1 MIPIEPNKLQP
12 DELQAVQQ
20 LHKHYENILR
30 QTGGVIVGLEDVIEQ
45 LLVVL
50 LCRGHGILEGVPGLA
65 KTLLVS
71 TIASLLGLTFRR
83 IQFTPDLM
91 PSDITGTEILED
103 DPATGKR
110 MFKFMRGPIF
120 GNIILADEINR
131 TPPKTQ
137 SALLEAMQERQVTI
151 GGETYKLPDPFFV
164 LATQN
169 PIEQEGTYTLPEAQL
184 DRFMLKIE
192 VDYPT
197 RANEIEIVKRA
208 TTNYAFKAETI
219 ISAEEILGLQ
229 QLVRKVPVAEHVYE
243 FAVDLARHTRPVA
256 GSGGPITPSLSPK
269 GGEGD
274 AYVKEMVNWGA
285 GPRASICL
293 VLAAKARAIL
303 HGRYHTTTDD
313 VSAMALPVLRHR
325 IVPTFNAEAS
335 GKDENAIA
343 QQVLDDLKKATKRA
357 A

>member
-1 MIPIEPNKLQP
+1 MNSLPP
-12 DELQAVQQ
+12 DLPTNELQAVQE
-20 LHKHYENILR
+20 LHVGYQSLL
-30 QTGGVIVGLEDVIEQ
+30 QQVGGVIVGLDEVIEQ

-50 LCRGHGILEGVPGLA
+50 LCRGHAILEGVPGLA

-71 TIASLLGLTFRR
+71 TVASLLSMTFKR

-91 PSDITGTEILED
+91 PSDITGTEILEED
-103 DPATGKR
+103 HTTGKR
-110 MFKFMRGPIF
+110 VFKFVRGPIF

-137 SALLEAMQERQVTI
+137 SALLEAMQERQITV

-192 VDYPT
+192 IDYPS
-197 RANEIEIVKRA
+197 REDEIEIVKRA
-208 TTNYAFKAETI
+208 TTEYLAAPQKVISIEQI
-219 ISAEEILGLQ
+219 IAMQ
-229 QLVRKVPVAEHVYE
+229 QLVRRVPVADHVYE
-243 FAVDLARHTRPVA
+243 FAVDLARYTRPV
-256 GSGGPITPSLSPK
+256 GHGTGF
-269 GGEGD
+269 
-274 AYVKEMVNWGA
+274 VKEMVNWGA

-293 VLAAKARAIL
+293 ILAAKARAVL
-303 HGRYHTTTDD
+303 HGRYHTTTED
-313 VSAMALPVLRHR
+313 VAAVALPVLRHR
-325 IVPTFNAEAS
+325 IVPTFNAEAA
-335 GKDENAIA
+335 GRDENSIVT
-343 QQVLDDLKKATKRA
+343 QVLGEIRKAARKA

>member
-1 MIPIEPNKLQP
+1 MNPTESSNFEK
-12 DELQAVQQ
+12 DELQAVKH
-20 LHKHYENILR
+20 LHEHYKKV
-30 QTGGVIVGLEDVIEQ
+30 QDQMGGVIVGLEDVIEQ
-45 LLVVL
+45 LMVVL

-65 KTLLVS
+65 KTLMVS
-71 TIASLLGLTFRR
+71 TLGSLLGLIFRR

-91 PSDITGTEILED
+91 PSDITGTEILEED
-103 DPATGKR
+103 HTTGKR
-110 MFKFMRGPIF
+110 VFKFVKGPVF
-120 GNIILADEINR
+120 GNILLADEINR

-137 SALLEAMQERQVTI
+137 SALLEAMQERQITV

-208 TTNYAFKAETI
+208 TTNYGFKPETVIGAE
-219 ISAEEILGLQ
+219 AILAMQ
-229 QLVRKVPVAEHVYE
+229 QLVRKVPVADHVYE
-243 FAVDLARHTRPVA
+243 FAVDLARYTRPIVGT
-256 GSGGPITPSLSPK
+256 GSN
-269 GGEGD
+269 
-274 AYVKEMVNWGA
+274 YVREMVNWGA

-293 VLAAKARAIL
+293 ILAAKARAIL
-303 HGRYHTTTDD
+303 HGRHHTTTED
-313 VSAMALPVLRHR
+313 VSTMALPVLRHR

-335 GKDENAIA
+335 GKDENAIVL
-343 QQVLDDLKKATKRA
+343 QVLEDIKKAARKA

>member
-1 MIPIEPNKLQP
+1 VNPTEPTNFEK
-12 DELQAVQQ
+12 DELQAVKQ
-20 LHKHYENILR
+20 LHEIYEKVLR
-30 QTGGVIVGLEDVIEQ
+30 QMGGIIVGLEDVIEQ
-45 LLVVL
+45 LMVVL

-65 KTLLVS
+65 KTLMVS
-71 TIASLLGLTFRR
+71 TLGSLLGLTFRR

-91 PSDITGTEILED
+91 PSDITGTEILEED
-103 DPATGKR
+103 HTTGKR
-110 MFKFMRGPIF
+110 IFKFVKGPVF

-137 SALLEAMQERQVTI
+137 SALLEAMQERQITV

-169 PIEQEGTYTLPEAQL
+169 PIEQEGTYALPEAQL

-197 RANEIEIVKRA
+197 RPNEVEIVKRA
-208 TTNYAFKAETI
+208 TTNYGFKPEKVIDAE
-219 ISAEEILGLQ
+219 AILSMQ
-229 QLVRKVPVAEHVYE
+229 QLVRKVPVADHVYE
-243 FAVDLARHTRPVA
+243 FAVDLARYTRPTVGTA
-256 GSGGPITPSLSPK
+256 NTF
-269 GGEGD
+269 
-274 AYVKEMVNWGA
+274 VREMVNWGA

-293 VLAAKARAIL
+293 ILAAKARAIL
-303 HGRYHTTTDD
+303 HGRHHTTTED
-313 VSAMALPVLRHR
+313 VSTMALPVLRHR

-335 GKDENAIA
+335 GKDENAIVT
-343 QQVLDDLKKATKRA
+343 QVLEDLKKAARKA

>member
-1 MIPIEPNKLQP
+1 MNAENQFQQ
-12 DELQAVQQ
+12 DELQSVQQ
-20 LHKHYENILR
+20 LHKHYENI
-30 QTGGVIVGLEDVIEQ
+30 QQQIGGVIVGLHDVIEQ
-45 LLVVL
+45 LLVVI

-65 KTLLVS
+65 KTLMVS
-71 TIASLLGLTFRR
+71 TLGALLGMAFRR

-91 PSDITGTEILED
+91 PSDITGTEILEED
-103 DPATGKR
+103 HTTGKR
-110 MFKFMRGPIF
+110 IFKFMRGPVF

-137 SALLEAMQERQVTI
+137 SALLEAMQERQVTV

-208 TTNYAFKAETI
+208 TTNYGFLPKTM
-219 ISAEEILGLQ
+219 ISADEILAMQ
-229 QLVRKVPVAEHVYE
+229 QLVRKVPVADHVYE
-243 FAVDLARHTRPVA
+243 FAVDLARYTRPVA
-256 GSGGPITPSLSPK
+256 TGTG
-269 GGEGD
+269 
-274 AYVKEMVNWGA
+274 YVKEMVNWGA

-293 VLAAKARAIL
+293 ILAAKARAIL
-303 HGRYHTTTDD
+303 HGRHHTTTED

-335 GKDENAIA
+335 GKDENAIVL
-343 QQVLDDLKKATKRA
+343 QVMEDLKKAARRA

>member
-1 MIPIEPNKLQP
+1 M
-12 DELQAVQQ
+12 
-20 LHKHYENILR
+20 
-30 QTGGVIVGLEDVIEQ
+30 GGVIVGLEDVIEQ

-65 KTLLVS
+65 KTLMVS
-71 TIASLLGLTFRR
+71 TVSSLLGLTFRR

-91 PSDITGTEILED
+91 PSDITGTEILEED
-103 DPATGKR
+103 HTTGKR
-110 MFKFMRGPIF
+110 AFKFMKGPVF

-137 SALLEAMQERQVTI
+137 SALLEAMQERQITV

-197 RANEIEIVKRA
+197 RPNEIEIVKRA
-208 TTNYAFKAETI
+208 TTNYGFKQETI
-219 ISAEEILGLQ
+219 ITAEEILAMQ
-229 QLVRKVPVAEHVYE
+229 HLVRKVPVADHVYE
-243 FAVDLARHTRPVA
+243 FAVDLARYTRPVA
-256 GSGGPITPSLSPK
+256 GNATSS
-269 GGEGD
+269 
-274 AYVKEMVNWGA
+274 YVKEMVNWGA

-293 VLAAKARAIL
+293 ILAAKARAIL
-303 HGRYHTTTDD
+303 HGRYHTTTED

-335 GKDENAIA
+335 GKDENAIVL
-343 QQVLDDLKKATKRA
+343 QVLDDLKKAAKKA

>member
-1 MIPIEPNKLQP
+1 VNPTESSSFEK
-12 DELQAVQQ
+12 DELQAVKQ
-20 LHKHYENILR
+20 LHEHYERIVG
-30 QTGGVIVGLEDVIEQ
+30 QMGGVIVGLGDVIEQ
-45 LLVVL
+45 LMVVL

-65 KTLLVS
+65 KTLMVS
-71 TIASLLGLTFRR
+71 TLGGLLGLTFRR

-91 PSDITGTEILED
+91 PSDITGTEILEED
-103 DPATGKR
+103 HTTGKR
-110 MFKFMRGPIF
+110 VFKFMRGPVF

-137 SALLEAMQERQVTI
+137 SALLEAMQERQVTV

-192 VDYPT
+192 VDYPS
-197 RANEIEIVKRA
+197 RSNEIEIVKRA
-208 TTNYAFKAETI
+208 TTNYGFKPEVVIGGA
-219 ISAEEILGLQ
+219 EILAMQ
-229 QLVRKVPVAEHVYE
+229 QLVRKVPVADHVYE
-243 FAVDLARHTRPVA
+243 FAVDLARYTRPVVGA
-256 GSGGPITPSLSPK
+256 GGSS
-269 GGEGD
+269 
-274 AYVKEMVNWGA
+274 YVREMVNWGA

-293 VLAAKARAIL
+293 ILAAKARAIL
-303 HGRYHTTTDD
+303 HGRHHTTTDD
-313 VSAMALPVLRHR
+313 VSTMALPVLRHR

-335 GKDENAIA
+335 GKDENAIVL
-343 QQVLDDLKKATKRA
+343 QVLEDIKKAARKA